1 MGGRCLKPRGVL
13 NPQIPVLADTSG
25 GRCLKYWKT
34 TKMKNRIRQ
43 ILREET
49 SGFDPKMLNALY
61 QYMNFITKDYV
72 WYHDTPEQ
80 RFKYTPGS
88 IWLINPETKEWVVE
102 LEKRGRMWWDWD
114 FYLNFQRYFN
124 MEQSDFERFIKIWVE
139 DVLNR
144 GVSSTN
150 SGRALIY
157 AVVEDV
163 LKNGEE
169 LK

>member
-1 MGGRCLKPRGVL
+1 
-13 NPQIPVLADTSG
+13 
-25 GRCLKYWKT
+25 
-34 TKMKNRIRQ
+34 MKNKIKQ

-49 SGFDPKMLNALY
+49 SGFDPKMLKALY
-61 QYMNFITKDYV
+61 QYMNFLTKDYV
-72 WYHDTPEQ
+72 WYTDTPEQ
-80 RFKYTPGS
+80 RFEYTPGS
-88 IWLINPETKEWVVE
+88 IWLINPKTKEWVVE
-102 LEKRGRMWWDWD
+102 LRKDEILLWNWD
-114 FYLNFQRYFN
+114 FHPNFRRYFN
-124 MEQSDFERFIKIWVE
+124 MEMSDYDKFITIWVE
-139 DVLNR
+139 DVLNL

>member
-1 MGGRCLKPRGVL
+1 
-13 NPQIPVLADTSG
+13 
-25 GRCLKYWKT
+25 
-34 TKMKNRIRQ
+34 
-43 ILREET
+43 
-49 SGFDPKMLNALY
+49 
-61 QYMNFITKDYV
+61 
-72 WYHDTPEQ
+72 
-80 RFKYTPGS
+80 
-88 IWLINPETKEWVVE
+88 
-102 LEKRGRMWWDWD
+102 MWWDWD